1 MKRKRNKTLCLAKR
15 WIVLNVKYLVSECA
29 RLCHR
34 VLSRLKILICP
45 AIFFYFVFA
54 DTARLRSDNPLSY
67 IDSISFILASS
78 LLPYF
83 RFYSSVVL
91 PSHVSLPPP
100 FFSFSC
106 SLFIPYFPFLSFFNF
121 FLIPSVRPFYTFSF
135 ISSLSSFSLLSFH
148 FLLLPL
154 NISFC
159 LSSWFLIVFRFL
171 LWSLVAEAKVD
182 PWKSSSTYRRTCFF
196 IESLMLQFL
205 YFNESQPPLDLSWDI

>member
-1 MKRKRNKTLCLAKR
+1 MKRKRNKAPCLAKR

-67 IDSISFILASS
+67 IDSISFILASCFS
-78 LLPYF
+78 SSHF
-83 RFYSSVVL
+83 RFLLFRSSL
-91 PSHVSLPPP
+91 IPHFIPPSPR
-100 FFSFSC
+100 FFSSSC
-106 SLFIPYFPFLSFFNF
+106 SLFISYFPFLSFFNF
-121 FLIPSVRPFYTFSF
+121 FLIPSVRPFYTFS
-135 ISSLSSFSLLSFH
+135 SFSLLSFH
-148 FLLLPL
+148 FPLLPL

-159 LSSWFLIVFRFL
+159 LSSRFLIVFHFL

-182 PWKSSSTYRRTCFF
+182 PWKSSLTHCRTCFF
-196 IESLMLQFL
+196 IDSLMLQFL
-205 YFNESQPPLDLSWDI
+205 YSNKSQPPLDLSWDI